1 MVAAR
6 WRRIATRR
14 MYIAV
19 RVTRVMPT
27 RMPVSATHVDSTGM
41 PIEPACTPAPESKPA
56 AKPYARRIRNGG
68 ISVVIAVVDI
78 VGIVDRHVDVFR
90 AHRRDCY
97 VVSIRDLHVL
107 VAPQVP
113 ELRCRM
119 TQALDSRHHVVFLH
133 DDRIAQ
139 LVCPATIIGHHRQHL
154 RERDKR
160 LHASIVRELRAF
172 KRNRKVLAF
181 QMLVFFSP
189 EGIHSLLK
197 NFPDFKQDKIAIA
210 CLGAKTIE
218 EAEKYN
224 LRVDM
229 QPTAEL
235 RSVPAMIEDYINGDQ
250 PNFGTFCFVCV
261 HEEPPSFP

>member
-1 MVAAR
+1 MVTAR
-6 WRRIATRR
+6 RRSIATRR

-27 RMPVSATHVDSTGM
+27 RMPVSATHVDGTGM

-68 ISVVIAVVDI
+68 VSVVIVVVDI

-139 LVCPATIIGHHRQHL
+139 LVIAKHEQMEVVEVETLSDTERGAGGFGHTG
-154 RERDKR
+154 
-160 LHASIVRELRAF
+160 V
-172 KRNRKVLAF
+172 
-181 QMLVFFSP
+181 
-189 EGIHSLLK
+189 
-197 NFPDFKQDKIAIA
+197 
-210 CLGAKTIE
+210 
-218 EAEKYN
+218 
-224 LRVDM
+224 
-229 QPTAEL
+229 
-235 RSVPAMIEDYINGDQ
+235 
-250 PNFGTFCFVCV
+250 
-261 HEEPPSFP
+261 